1 MTEKAANT
9 DNLKLG
15 FGVWLTLCFLV
26 CVWFLTSFTKGRR
39 QFQSNLS
46 VIEDGLKKMQKEVEE
61 TEGTCDDDEKDDDL
75 DAFLEKFQKDEESR
89 EKDIYESFEE
99 RQTRKILEL
108 GTDLDELDRF
118 LEKFQ
123 QEEDEREQYMKK
135 RSEDRAQRRA
145 NVRAVEEN
153 ENKKNELVEEK
164 EKPPESPV
172 KKIVD
177 NGEPKKEV

>member
-1 MTEKAANT
+1 MSEKPANT

-26 CVWFLTSFTKGRR
+26 CVWFLSSFTKGRR

-46 VIEDGLKKMQKEVEE
+46 VIEDGLKKMQREVD
-61 TEGTCDDDEKDDDL
+61 GRADACDEDDEKDDDL
-75 DAFLEKFQKDEESR
+75 DTFLEKFQKDEEAR

-99 RQTRKILEL
+99 RQRRKILEL

-123 QEEDEREQYMKK
+123 QEEDEREQYMKS
-135 RSEDRAQRRA
+135 RSEARAARRA
-145 NVRAVEEN
+145 NIKAVEEN
-153 ENKKNELVEEK
+153 ENKKNEMVENKVE
-164 EKPPESPV
+164 PAPPV
-172 KKIVD
+172 KIEE